1 MKTTSHVLE
10 LQFKDE
16 LGKATKI
23 SIKNPTQGVNAD
35 TAKASLETISQQ
47 KVFRG
52 KNGLFFLGLFICF
65 HLLSKVSRSAYF
77 DLNASQVLP
86 FFWVTFGVK
95 VSR

>member
-23 SIKNPTQGVNAD
+23 SIKNPTQGVNAE

-52 KNGLFFLGLFICF
+52 KNGLNYHEPAGARY
-65 HLLSKVSRSAYF
+65 VTR
-77 DLNASQVLP
+77 QVD
-86 FFWVTFGVK
+86 TIYQTN
-95 VSR
+95 